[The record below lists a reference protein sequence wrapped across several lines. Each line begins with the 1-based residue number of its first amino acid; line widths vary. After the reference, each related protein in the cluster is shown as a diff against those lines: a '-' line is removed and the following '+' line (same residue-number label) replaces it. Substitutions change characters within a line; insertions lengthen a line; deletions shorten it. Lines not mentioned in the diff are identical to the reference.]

1 MARVHVVMPH
11 FLDID
16 VAEARL
22 RAFLDSPTVQDRLR
36 DGDIRWGKHN
46 VELTGEGFSGRCYV
60 TARDVEVDLEL
71 GGLLGLFAG
80 AAKSEIEN
88 RLGEAL
94 R

>member
-1 MARVHVVMPH
+1 MPH
-11 FLDID
+11 TLDID
-16 VAEARL
+16 TAEARL
-22 RAFLDSPTVQDRLR
+22 RSFLESPTVRDRLG
-36 DGDIRWGKHN
+36 DGEVIWGKHN

-80 AAKSEIEN
+80 AAKSEIEK
-88 RLGEAL
+88 RLSEAL